1 MTALGQKRLWYSWSE
16 MCEERCFLLVF
27 IRRWVKFHFPVK
39 HRITVP
45 LSTQGFNG
53 YLRVKYGYEEYS
65 IYTRQLNLKNKS
77 TGTSEL
83 RPTSGLPKVSANSTQ
98 RATISSLLQKKRAD
112 TTYQPNLL
120 FQMAPKAYLLLY
132 LFSVKC
138 WQRQKEYICLDCSI
152 FIILSQ

>member
-53 YLRVKYGYEEYS
+53 YLRVKYGYEEYF
-65 IYTRQLNLKNKS
+65 IYTRQLNVKNKS
-77 TGTSEL
+77 IGTSEL

-98 RATISSLLQKKRAD
+98 RATISSLLQKKEQIQHINQICFSRWLLRHIFYNIFFLWNVGKD
-112 TTYQPNLL
+112 KKNTYVWTVV
-120 FQMAPKAYLLLY
+120 YL
-132 LFSVKC
+132 
-138 WQRQKEYICLDCSI
+138 
-152 FIILSQ
+152 

>member
-98 RATISSLLQKKRAD
+98 RATISSLLQKKEQIQHINQTCFSRWLLRHIFCYIFFLWNVGKD
-112 TTYQPNLL
+112 KKNTYVWTVV
-120 FQMAPKAYLLLY
+120 YL
-132 LFSVKC
+132 
-138 WQRQKEYICLDCSI
+138 
-152 FIILSQ
+152 